1 VKLTLK
7 PPNRRLARP
16 LETARFTLR
25 PLGLIE
31 MLKVTESWRADPA
44 ILTGF
49 FHSPRPLSRLMWLHK
64 GRMPNN
70 VDRFAFAIVPRGER
84 APIGVHTIRIGGR
97 PTDAVNGIGI
107 HDRAWWGGDVVVEV
121 RTALMR
127 HFFANGGI
135 ELFLGYVYERN
146 LNSIFVYRRMGFAY
160 KGLAGHPKRNPATGE
175 VADLMAFEMPRARW
189 EAGPFGKDADE
200 R

>member
-7 PPNRRLARP
+7 PPDRRLARP

-25 PLGLIE
+25 PLGLLE
-31 MLKVTESWRADPA
+31 TLKVTESWRTDPD
-44 ILTGF
+44 ILTGLF
-49 FHSPRPLSRLMWLHK
+49 FSPEPRSLVQWLRK
-64 GRMPNN
+64 GPIPNN
-70 VDRFAFAIVPRGER
+70 VDRFAFAIVPHGTAR
-84 APIGVHTIRIGGR
+84 PIGVHMVKLRQRGV
-97 PTDAVNGIGI
+97 ASSGIGI
-107 HDRAWWGGDVVVEV
+107 HDRAWWGADVVVEA
-121 RTALMR
+121 RAALMR

-135 ELFLGYVYERN
+135 ELFLGFVRERN